1 MKIKG
6 EINMKK
12 IKVMILFIVLG
23 ILLIIPNSAHAG
35 YQSKPGEALTQKTP
49 DVYFA
54 GCRQMET
61 SGGVSGLFGF
71 TYYDGR
77 ITTWRSCCCCLWCR
91 PLR

>member
-1 MKIKG
+1 
-6 EINMKK
+6 MKK

-23 ILLIIPNSAHAG
+23 MLLIIPNSAHAG
-35 YQSKPGEALTQKTP
+35 YQSKPGKALTQKIP
-49 DVYFA
+49 DVYFV

-61 SGGVSGLFGF
+61 SGGVLGLFGF

-77 ITTWRSCCCCLWCR
+77 ITTRRSCCCCLWFR

>member
-1 MKIKG
+1 M
-6 EINMKK
+6 
-12 IKVMILFIVLG
+12 
-23 ILLIIPNSAHAG
+23 LLIIPNSAHSG

-49 DVYFA
+49 DVYFV

-61 SGGVSGLFGF
+61 SGGVLGLFGF

-77 ITTWRSCCCCLWCR
+77 ISTRCSCCCCLWCR